1 MKRRATKIFSVRLG
15 KRLPV
20 ALMTMAL
27 AAANM
32 AFAQEENPWV
42 GEALPA
48 EGGEFY
54 LYNKSG
60 DGFLLGANTWGT
72 QGSLGQP
79 GLLCTVVVSNGKYKI
94 VTRCNGDNRGLG
106 SDGYI
111 DNGNPAEYTFTDPTP
126 DDGLNE
132 YVMNLDANKWFY
144 YGGEGTVLNLDGNGS
159 ATDAQWLF
167 VSKAQREQRLNQ
179 ATKDNGVDATFYIMG
194 ASFVRTEPHNWKEVH
209 NGGTVSLS
217 SPRGASGNHFYCA
230 EASNNDNFDIYQ
242 ELTGIR
248 NGRYRLT
255 CQGFYRG
262 DGSVRNA
269 MLYAGLIESPLLL
282 AESEE
287 DVPTDAN
294 KAAIAFGDGR
304 YGGNTVE
311 VIVQDGTLRLGVKKN
326 AHIKNDWVV
335 FDNFRLTYLGEA
347 TAEEAF
353 TELMGSFQNLINDFN
368 DLGAEAIKSE
378 LQVVYDKYVGTT
390 GDVTEALQVVSETV
404 KSANAARALTMALNN
419 AVKGAEAYWAKVEN
433 GEVTLNTALKTSL
446 QQQISEAKKQL
457 AETNMADMVVGAEES
472 TTKLN
477 AMVVSARNWAG
488 LSYALG
494 KAKALADR
502 LGGLENTDE
511 YKKVLADL
519 DAVELTFDDAILD
532 VAALKAKIQEKL
544 TPEFLAT
551 VTEEN
556 KLDLTSFITNPNI
569 FNNTGVKNQMPGGWI
584 LGRNDASDNTE
595 WCTVTDGDGEL
606 HAGNWSG
613 NKGND
618 VTGVHYYQKIGIGD
632 GSVKLPDGLYQ
643 LAAATYSDGDPN
655 KIVLY
660 ATSDSVN
667 FDTVYFN
674 RDRMLYDEALSKT
687 DVTSTVEDVVVVG
700 GQLYIGVRGSDPEN
714 NHQGGNGKNWYADNF
729 RLYFAGKDVL
739 GAYRGRLQDR
749 LDKAVVLHDSL
760 TVYGIDDSESYGF
773 ALDPEEGYYLFLTEG
788 TLDDVSYAI
797 NDLDKMNADAEKL
810 IANYLLLTPLV
821 QNGNNFNNQLNE
833 GVLFAQPTAKKTFI
847 AALETAAE
855 VAEDMTWDNYLSD
868 AVVEQAEALKVAT
881 TEFMNSVA
889 LCFPMGTAKVLA
901 DQIGGLAQTEAY
913 LNVMTYLASDELD
926 PLDVDLAV
934 QALQGECINAMTPE
948 VLARATVDEP
958 FDMTTFVVNPNI
970 YQDATDDEGNP
981 TDIRINGWTLET
993 NADRAPRTGATSG
1006 DTWMYTTSHSS
1017 NDAHNIS
1024 SATDYRQV
1032 IGTQPEVSAEG
1043 KYGLPTGAYR
1053 VEAAT
1058 FLNHE
1063 WDKMRLYAQT
1073 NSVEVSTVT
1082 GSAGQDST
1090 VYAYTEIEY
1099 ADSAFNGKQDVWDA
1113 AQATLGTTTVVPEIY
1128 VENGA
1133 VTIGIRG
1140 NGRVGGNDSWFLA
1153 DNFRLYYVGTER
1165 GSNIGGTMVDRND
1178 NLSELV
1184 DVYDITGKLVRKQA
1198 KRADAVKGLKKG
1210 IYIAGGKKYVV
1221 TGN

>member
-1 MKRRATKIFSVRLG
+1 MNKKSVLSLLFVCMSLSGMAQGFIHPGILHTQADFDRVKEKLATGQEPWTAAYNK
-15 KRLPV
+15 
-20 ALMTMAL
+20 LMTSKHVDLNWKPNPTVKIIRGGWNVWEPEGDNYGAAMNDAATAYQCALVWRITGDERYAEKSVEIMNAWARTCKKVSGNSNGSLASGLYGYEFANAGELMRDYEGWNREDFKRYQQWMLRVFSDQSFGFLQERHGCADDHYWSNWGLCNVLCEISVGILCDDIYVYNAGMEYYKYMEEHRYAETLRNLVWKLHKDDRGPFGYFGQMQESNRDQGHASMAVVL
-27 AAANM
+27 AADVCGAGLNQGDDLYAYM
-32 AFAQEENPWV
+32 DDRIATGFEYVAAYNTGEE
-42 GEALPA
+42 GLPNSP
-48 EGGEFY
+48 Y
-54 LYNKSG
+54 TN
-60 DGFLLGANTWGT
+60 
-72 QGSLGQP
+72 
-79 GLLCTVVVSNGKYKI
+79 
-94 VTRCNGDNRGLG
+94 
-106 SDGYI
+106 SDG
-111 DNGNPAEYTFTDPTP
+111 TFPEM
-126 DDGLNE
+126 G
-132 YVMNLDANKWFY
+132 
-144 YGGEGTVLNLDGNGS
+144 YGGRGTNRCG
-159 ATDAQWLF
+159 W
-167 VSKAQREQRLNQ
+167 
-179 ATKDNGVDATFYIMG
+179 
-194 ASFVRTEPHNWKEVH
+194 
-209 NGGTVSLS
+209 
-217 SPRGASGNHFYCA
+217 PRIVNYY
-230 EASNNDNFDIYQ
+230 EN
-242 ELTGIR
+242 IR
-248 NGRYRLT
+248 
-255 CQGFYRG
+255 
-262 DGSVRNA
+262 
-269 MLYAGLIESPLLL
+269 
-282 AESEE
+282 
-287 DVPTDAN
+287 
-294 KAAIAFGDGR
+294 
-304 YGGNTVE
+304 
-311 VIVQDGTLRLGVKKN
+311 
-326 AHIKNDWVV
+326 
-335 FDNFRLTYLGEA
+335 
-347 TAEEAF
+347 
-353 TELMGSFQNLINDFN
+353 
-368 DLGAEAIKSE
+368 IKSE

-532 VAALKAKIQEKL
+532 VAALNAKIQEKL

-584 LGRNDASDNTE
+584 LGRNDARDNTE

-1165 GSNIGGTMVDRND
+1165 GSNIGGTMVGRND

>member
-1 MKRRATKIFSVRLG
+1 
-15 KRLPV
+15 
-20 ALMTMAL
+20 
-27 AAANM
+27 
-32 AFAQEENPWV
+32 
-42 GEALPA
+42 
-48 EGGEFY
+48 
-54 LYNKSG
+54 
-60 DGFLLGANTWGT
+60 
-72 QGSLGQP
+72 
-79 GLLCTVVVSNGKYKI
+79 
-94 VTRCNGDNRGLG
+94 
-106 SDGYI
+106 
-111 DNGNPAEYTFTDPTP
+111 
-126 DDGLNE
+126 
-132 YVMNLDANKWFY
+132 
-144 YGGEGTVLNLDGNGS
+144 
-159 ATDAQWLF
+159 
-167 VSKAQREQRLNQ
+167 
-179 ATKDNGVDATFYIMG
+179 
-194 ASFVRTEPHNWKEVH
+194 
-209 NGGTVSLS
+209 
-217 SPRGASGNHFYCA
+217 
-230 EASNNDNFDIYQ
+230 
-242 ELTGIR
+242 
-248 NGRYRLT
+248 
-255 CQGFYRG
+255 
-262 DGSVRNA
+262 
-269 MLYAGLIESPLLL
+269 
-282 AESEE
+282 
-287 DVPTDAN
+287 
-294 KAAIAFGDGR
+294 
-304 YGGNTVE
+304 
-311 VIVQDGTLRLGVKKN
+311 
-326 AHIKNDWVV
+326 
-335 FDNFRLTYLGEA
+335 
-347 TAEEAF
+347 
-353 TELMGSFQNLINDFN
+353 
-368 DLGAEAIKSE
+368 
-378 LQVVYDKYVGTT
+378 
-390 GDVTEALQVVSETV
+390 
-404 KSANAARALTMALNN
+404 
-419 AVKGAEAYWAKVEN
+419 
-433 GEVTLNTALKTSL
+433 
-446 QQQISEAKKQL
+446 
-457 AETNMADMVVGAEES
+457 MADMVVGAEES

-532 VAALKAKIQEKL
+532 VAALNAKIQEKL

-584 LGRNDASDNTE
+584 LGRNDARNNTE

-889 LCFPMGTAKVLA
+889 LCFPMRTAKVLA

>member
-1 MKRRATKIFSVRLG
+1 MKRRTTKIFSVRLG

-27 AAANM
+27 TAANM

-42 GEALPA
+42 GEALPTA
-48 EGGEFY
+48 SGEFY

-106 SDGYI
+106 SDGHI

-132 YVMNLDANKWFY
+132 YVMDLDASKRFY
-144 YGGEGTVLNLDGNGS
+144 YGGEGTVLKLDGNGND
-159 ATDAQWLF
+159 TDAQWLL
-167 VSKAQREQRLNQ
+167 VSKKQREDRLAQ
-179 ATKDNGVDATFYIMG
+179 ATEDNGVDATFYIMG

-217 SPRGASGNHFYCA
+217 SPREASGN
-230 EASNNDNFDIYQ
+230 
-242 ELTGIR
+242 
-248 NGRYRLT
+248 
-255 CQGFYRG
+255 
-262 DGSVRNA
+262 
-269 MLYAGLIESPLLL
+269 
-282 AESEE
+282 
-287 DVPTDAN
+287 
-294 KAAIAFGDGR
+294 
-304 YGGNTVE
+304 
-311 VIVQDGTLRLGVKKN
+311 
-326 AHIKNDWVV
+326 
-335 FDNFRLTYLGEA
+335 
-347 TAEEAF
+347 
-353 TELMGSFQNLINDFN
+353 
-368 DLGAEAIKSE
+368 KSE

-390 GDVTEALQVVSETV
+390 GDVTEALQVVSETM

-433 GEVTLNTALKTSL
+433 GEVTLNNALKTSL
-446 QQQISEAKKQL
+446 QQQIAEAKKQL

-472 TTKLN
+472 ATKLN

-511 YKKVLADL
+511 YKKVLVDW

-532 VAALKAKIQEKL
+532 VAALNAKIQEKL

-551 VTEEN
+551 VTEKN
-556 KLDLTSFITNPNI
+556 KLDMTSFITNPNI
-569 FNNTGVKNQMPGGWI
+569 FNNTGVQNQMPGGWI
-584 LGRNDASDNTE
+584 LGRNDARDNKD

-632 GSVKLPDGLYQ
+632 GAVKLPDGLYQ

-667 FDTVYFN
+667 IDTVYFN

-687 DVTSTVEDVVVVG
+687 DVTSTVEDVVVVD
-700 GQLYIGVRGSDPEN
+700 GQLYIGVRGADPEN

-729 RLYFAGKDVL
+729 RLYFAGSDVL

-760 TVYGIDDSESYGF
+760 AVYGIDDSESYGF
-773 ALDPEEGYYLFLTEG
+773 ALDPEEGYYIFLTEG

-797 NDLDKMNADAEKL
+797 DDLDKMNADAEKL

-833 GVLFAQPTAKKTFI
+833 GVLFAQPTAKKTFS
-847 AALETAAE
+847 AALEMAAE
-855 VAEDMTWDNYLSD
+855 VAEDMSWDNYLSD

>member
-1 MKRRATKIFSVRLG
+1 M
-15 KRLPV
+15 
-20 ALMTMAL
+20 
-27 AAANM
+27 
-32 AFAQEENPWV
+32 
-42 GEALPA
+42 
-48 EGGEFY
+48 
-54 LYNKSG
+54 
-60 DGFLLGANTWGT
+60 
-72 QGSLGQP
+72 
-79 GLLCTVVVSNGKYKI
+79 
-94 VTRCNGDNRGLG
+94 
-106 SDGYI
+106 
-111 DNGNPAEYTFTDPTP
+111 
-126 DDGLNE
+126 
-132 YVMNLDANKWFY
+132 
-144 YGGEGTVLNLDGNGS
+144 
-159 ATDAQWLF
+159 
-167 VSKAQREQRLNQ
+167 
-179 ATKDNGVDATFYIMG
+179 
-194 ASFVRTEPHNWKEVH
+194 
-209 NGGTVSLS
+209 
-217 SPRGASGNHFYCA
+217 
-230 EASNNDNFDIYQ
+230 
-242 ELTGIR
+242 
-248 NGRYRLT
+248 
-255 CQGFYRG
+255 
-262 DGSVRNA
+262 
-269 MLYAGLIESPLLL
+269 
-282 AESEE
+282 
-287 DVPTDAN
+287 
-294 KAAIAFGDGR
+294 
-304 YGGNTVE
+304 
-311 VIVQDGTLRLGVKKN
+311 
-326 AHIKNDWVV
+326 
-335 FDNFRLTYLGEA
+335 GEA

-532 VAALKAKIQEKL
+532 VAALNAKIQEKL

-584 LGRNDASDNTE
+584 LGRNDARDNTE

-901 DQIGGLAQTEAY
+901 DQIGGLAQTGAY

-1165 GSNIGGTMVDRND
+1165 GSNIGGTMVGRND

>member
-1 MKRRATKIFSVRLG
+1 M
-15 KRLPV
+15 
-20 ALMTMAL
+20 
-27 AAANM
+27 
-32 AFAQEENPWV
+32 
-42 GEALPA
+42 
-48 EGGEFY
+48 
-54 LYNKSG
+54 
-60 DGFLLGANTWGT
+60 
-72 QGSLGQP
+72 
-79 GLLCTVVVSNGKYKI
+79 
-94 VTRCNGDNRGLG
+94 
-106 SDGYI
+106 
-111 DNGNPAEYTFTDPTP
+111 
-126 DDGLNE
+126 
-132 YVMNLDANKWFY
+132 
-144 YGGEGTVLNLDGNGS
+144 
-159 ATDAQWLF
+159 
-167 VSKAQREQRLNQ
+167 
-179 ATKDNGVDATFYIMG
+179 
-194 ASFVRTEPHNWKEVH
+194 
-209 NGGTVSLS
+209 
-217 SPRGASGNHFYCA
+217 
-230 EASNNDNFDIYQ
+230 
-242 ELTGIR
+242 
-248 NGRYRLT
+248 
-255 CQGFYRG
+255 
-262 DGSVRNA
+262 
-269 MLYAGLIESPLLL
+269 
-282 AESEE
+282 
-287 DVPTDAN
+287 
-294 KAAIAFGDGR
+294 
-304 YGGNTVE
+304 
-311 VIVQDGTLRLGVKKN
+311 
-326 AHIKNDWVV
+326 
-335 FDNFRLTYLGEA
+335 
-347 TAEEAF
+347 
-353 TELMGSFQNLINDFN
+353 
-368 DLGAEAIKSE
+368 
-378 LQVVYDKYVGTT
+378 
-390 GDVTEALQVVSETV
+390 
-404 KSANAARALTMALNN
+404 
-419 AVKGAEAYWAKVEN
+419 
-433 GEVTLNTALKTSL
+433 
-446 QQQISEAKKQL
+446 
-457 AETNMADMVVGAEES
+457 
-472 TTKLN
+472 
-477 AMVVSARNWAG
+477 
-488 LSYALG
+488 
-494 KAKALADR
+494 
-502 LGGLENTDE
+502 
-511 YKKVLADL
+511 
-519 DAVELTFDDAILD
+519 
-532 VAALKAKIQEKL
+532 
-544 TPEFLAT
+544 
-551 VTEEN
+551 
-556 KLDLTSFITNPNI
+556 
-569 FNNTGVKNQMPGGWI
+569 
-584 LGRNDASDNTE
+584 
-595 WCTVTDGDGEL
+595 
-606 HAGNWSG
+606 
-613 NKGND
+613 
-618 VTGVHYYQKIGIGD
+618 
-632 GSVKLPDGLYQ
+632 
-643 LAAATYSDGDPN
+643 
-655 KIVLY
+655 
-660 ATSDSVN
+660 
-667 FDTVYFN
+667 
-674 RDRMLYDEALSKT
+674 
-687 DVTSTVEDVVVVG
+687 
-700 GQLYIGVRGSDPEN
+700 
-714 NHQGGNGKNWYADNF
+714 
-729 RLYFAGKDVL
+729 
-739 GAYRGRLQDR
+739 
-749 LDKAVVLHDSL
+749 VLHDSL

-881 TEFMNSVA
+881 TEFMKSVA

-1165 GSNIGGTMVDRND
+1165 GSNIGGTMVGRND

>member
-326 AHIKNDWVV
+326 AH
-335 FDNFRLTYLGEA
+335 
-347 TAEEAF
+347 
-353 TELMGSFQNLINDFN
+353 
-368 DLGAEAIKSE
+368 
-378 LQVVYDKYVGTT
+378 
-390 GDVTEALQVVSETV
+390 VTEALQVVSETV

-532 VAALKAKIQEKL
+532 VAALNAKIQEKL

-584 LGRNDASDNTE
+584 LGRNDARDNTE